1 MYGLL
6 HLPNK
11 TSILWPFR
19 HETLSEALG
28 LITLWCGATIL
39 SYPKASNT
47 AWLQQGG
54 LSRKSRWPSW
64 GKHWVLGHVINYTL
78 TSAARKPL
86 CRCGTAPAGWAV
98 GFAHWGPLMVL
109 FSAFRIPAVADVVL
123 TPVWADFPSSRIPG
137 GDVWNCAISTEQP
150 VITVAVVSS
159 CFTPFCSNA
168 SHGYHSESILPRFVA
183 TILTFILFFSLS
195 SIFHCETLTQE
206 RWKTVA
212 VHPLADLH
220 QLRTV
225 GVPTR
230 SCLQEQGFN

>member
-6 HLPNK
+6 QLPNK

-159 CFTPFCSNA
+159 CFTPFCKSWMVLHGTTVRA
-168 SHGYHSESILPRFVA
+168 SYLVLLHLFYY
-183 TILTFILFFSLS
+183 FFSFLLY
-195 SIFHCETLTQE
+195 FTVKHWLRKDG
-206 RWKTVA
+206 RW
-212 VHPLADLH
+212 
-220 QLRTV
+220 
-225 GVPTR
+225 
-230 SCLQEQGFN
+230 

>member
-6 HLPNK
+6 QLPNK

-54 LSRKSRWPSW
+54 LSRKSHWPSW

-159 CFTPFCSNA
+159 CFTRFCKSWMVLHGTTVRA
-168 SHGYHSESILPRFVA
+168 SYLVLLHLFYY
-183 TILTFILFFSLS
+183 FFSFLLY
-195 SIFHCETLTQE
+195 FTVKHWLRKDG
-206 RWKTVA
+206 RW
-212 VHPLADLH
+212 
-220 QLRTV
+220 
-225 GVPTR
+225 
-230 SCLQEQGFN
+230 